1 MEAHA
6 VRDPTE
12 LERMIVLAEA
22 GRATMLD
29 VLELFA
35 VSPVI
40 VPSGTQVTDNLSQL
54 QPVLFDVKGSSML
67 AVFTHADQIA
77 DFGDLAAFALTIDG
91 RSLLVSIPPGAGVV
105 VNPSRSIGFELTPD
119 GLGAFLGRLGG
130 RN

>member
-1 MEAHA
+1 MDARA

-22 GRATMLD
+22 GRATMFD

-40 VPSGTQVTDNLSQL
+40 VPSGTPVTDNLAQL
-54 QPVLFDVKGSSML
+54 QPVLFEVKGASML
-67 AVFTHADQIA
+67 AVFTHEDQIA
-77 DFGDLAAFALTIDG
+77 EFGDLAAFALTIDG

-105 VNPSRSIGFELTPD
+105 VNPSRSIGFELTPA
-119 GLGAFLGRLGG
+119 GLGAFLDTQREKH
-130 RN
+130 

>member
-1 MEAHA
+1 MQVHA

-35 VSPVI
+35 VSQVI
-40 VPSGTQVTDNLSQL
+40 VPSGTQVTDNLAQL
-54 QPVLFDVKGSSML
+54 QPVLFDVRGASML
-67 AVFTHADQIA
+67 AVFTHVDQIA
-77 DFGDLAAFALTIDG
+77 EFSDLAAFAVTIDG
-91 RSLLVSIPPGAGVV
+91 RSLLVSIPPSAGMV

-119 GLGAFLGRLGG
+119 GVGAFLHAR
-130 RN
+130 REQD